1 MAPDHGRKFFF
12 GLTALLALSARP
24 ASAGP
29 IFDQLKKEAG
39 LEAVS
44 AAVPPAAPAGN
55 ASTPRDERKDLDL
68 GERKTLELENGRLFP
83 RPPLEDFD
91 KGGTPRW
98 RPLTPGEIALLT
110 PVFRDGVNY
119 SKVRVYARKWT
130 IFQPDNTVMAPN
142 GHIYWPTTA
151 GYSPDFSVSGSRWT
165 LVHEMTH
172 VYQHQQG
179 IGVVSRRLA
188 EGGIYHYVLDPRK
201 TMNDYTLEQQANMVA
216 DYQSCTIWSAVPE
229 CAKRFSPTLAGFLAD
244 ADWLRKDE
252 LRRLLNQEPL
262 LSSK

>member
-1 MAPDHGRKFFF
+1 MAPHGRTLLF
-12 GLTALLALSARP
+12 GLTALLAFSARSS
-24 ASAGP
+24 SAGP

-39 LEAVS
+39 PEAVTV
-44 AAVPPAAPAGN
+44 AVPPAAPARN
-55 ASTPRDERKDLDL
+55 AAGPRDERKDMDL
-68 GERKTLELENGRLFP
+68 GERQTLELENGRIFP

-98 RPLTPGEIALLT
+98 RSLTPGEIALLA
-110 PVFRDGVNY
+110 PIFRNGVNY
-119 SKVRVYARKWT
+119 SKVRVYPRKWT
-130 IFQPDNTVMAPN
+130 VFQPDNTVMAPN
-142 GHIYWPTTA
+142 GNIYWPPTA
-151 GYSPDFSVSGSRWT
+151 GYSRDFSGSGSRWV

-201 TMNDYTLEQQANMVA
+201 TMNDYTLEQQANMIA
-216 DYQSCTIWSAVPE
+216 DYQSCTTWSSLPE
-229 CAKRFSPTLAGFLAD
+229 CGKRFSPTLAGFLAD

-252 LRRLLNQEPL
+252 LLRRLNQEPL